1 MKLSRLTYYITA
13 ALIAVTAVC
22 MPIDS
27 SGASAKKKTTTT
39 AKSTKS
45 SKSSKNTKSSKTSK
59 SSKSSKNA
67 KNSKSAKATKNTKAS
82 KGTKTSSRT
91 KTKKK
96 NTTSSKASA
105 AKTNRAKRTARQTAA
120 PAAPKETPQNDS
132 LTLAVNSALVK
143 WIPSELNPGG
153 LRVNSV
159 KADSRSRIAVVNLNE
174 NFTYMP
180 VTRTFIDSVSRQ
192 VQKSLPDS
200 ISNYR
205 VSLNVGNRAYSSYI
219 NKIDVLPEKYR
230 QNPPFVT
237 EVNPSVN
244 PTKGMPNDIVAL
256 WPSHGRYYK
265 INQNG
270 NGNWAWQRGFLFQTI
285 EDLYTMGYIYPY
297 VVPMLE
303 NAGAY
308 VFLPRERDTN
318 SHEVI
323 VDNDVNEGGQIFSQP
338 YYKEQNGTNQWE
350 TGEFD
355 GFIYDLPDFR
365 DTENPFEN
373 GTYRQVNTTRNGTP
387 SVAGW
392 YADIPQDGEYAV
404 YVSYKTLPNST
415 KDAHYTVNYSG
426 GTKEFIVNQTM
437 GGGTWIYLGTFPLE
451 KGYSDTEPVVTLSN
465 LSSTDGAVVT
475 ADAVKIGG
483 GMGNIARSDRRSDV
497 YYDPS
502 TPEDDLAQFDEEDE
516 DDEEFDDDSAADDID
531 NADSTPTKKSETQQT
546 TQRKP
551 GTAPRFTTSK
561 MPRWVEG
568 SRYWLQW
575 AGFPESVYSPFHGKD
590 DYKDDYTDR
599 GHWVNYLAGGSRV
612 LPDEPGLNLPV
623 DLSFALHSDAGVRK
637 DDSFVGTLGI
647 YYTNGGKSYED
658 GTPRMN
664 SRILTDMV
672 MRQITNDIRQEFEP
686 RWTRRSMWDKSY
698 LEARVPE
705 VPATL
710 IELMSH
716 QNFADMMYGL
726 DPNFRF
732 TVGRSIYKGL
742 ARFLAERKGREVV
755 IQPLPVKDFA
765 IKKTGAHSYRLSWEP
780 TNDPLE
786 KTAVPNKYVIMERCE
801 GDLGFHKIAETG
813 STHYDLKVTDR
824 KIHSFRVIAAN
835 AGGLSFPS
843 ETLALCEGDNDSK
856 PVLIVNGFTR
866 VSGPAHVRDSRTAG
880 FNAEEDFG
888 VPYIKDISFTG
899 YQQEF
904 NRNAGDRHGA
914 SGSNYATKVIAGN
927 TFDYPAI
934 HGDAIAEA
942 GYGFVSCSASAVEN
956 GHVKLTDYPNVDLI
970 LGKQKTTIVGNGKSG
985 INYRAFPDELQKAVK
1000 NYLEKGGNLI
1010 ISGQYVISDLFDV
1023 HGDRADREFA
1033 EKTLGFITLAEQ
1045 ESRERAAYEE
1055 RRRAD
1060 EQARLEAA
1068 EASGDPEEIEAA
1080 KAAIE
1085 SSRSSGTSARTSM
1098 SNIRKPDG
1106 RLTTAFGKTL
1116 NYSNTLNE
1124 NLYIVENPDI
1134 LVPVDSDKAKKVVT
1148 FSSNNH
1154 GAGYNLKAGK
1164 GTLTIFSV
1172 PLESLYDQE
1181 ERDKI
1186 FKEFLK

>member
-1 MKLSRLTYYITA
+1 YIYIIVA
-13 ALIAVTAVC
+13 AMLAVTAVNI
-22 MPIDS
+22 P
-27 SGASAKKKTTTT
+27 ANQAEAKKKSKTTQT
-39 AKSTKS
+39 AKASKPKS
-45 SKSSKNTKSSKTSK
+45 SSKKSKASKSSKTNKASK
-59 SSKSSKNA
+59 
-67 KNSKSAKATKNTKAS
+67 SKSAKAGSSKNSRNSSGRGSKKNRNTGSSKGKTTKA
-82 KGTKTSSRT
+82 
-91 KTKKK
+91 
-96 NTTSSKASA
+96 NSKASA
-105 AKTNRAKRTARQTAA
+105 RISKRTAA
-120 PAAPKETPQNDS
+120 PEQPKETPQNDS
-132 LTLAVNSALVK
+132 LTLAVNNAVLK
-143 WIPSELNPGG
+143 WVPSEHNPGG

-159 KADSRSRIAVVNLNE
+159 KTDSRSRTATVSLNE

-180 VTRTFIDSVSRQ
+180 VTRPFIESMSEQ
-192 VQKSLPDS
+192 VKKALPDS
-200 ISNYR
+200 ISHYR
-205 VSLNVGNRAYSSYI
+205 VCLNVANKAYSAYI

-230 QNPPFVT
+230 KNPAFVT
-237 EVNPSVN
+237 EANPSAN
-244 PTKGMPNDIVAL
+244 PSKGMPNDIVAL

-265 INQNG
+265 IDSRG
-270 NGNWAWQRGFLFQTI
+270 GNWAWQRGFLFQTL
-285 EDLYTMGYIYPY
+285 EDVYTMGYIYPY

-318 SHEVI
+318 THEVI
-323 VDNDVNEGGQIFSQP
+323 VDNDINEGGQIYSQP
-338 YYKEQNGTNQWE
+338 YYKETNGTHQWA

-373 GTYRQVNTTRNGTP
+373 GTYREVNTTRTGKP

-392 YADIPQDGEYAV
+392 YADIPKDGEYAI

-415 KDAHYTVNYSG
+415 KDARYTVNYSG

-465 LSSTDGAVVT
+465 VSSSDGAIVT
-475 ADAVKIGG
+475 ADAIKIGG
-483 GMGNIARSDRRSDV
+483 GMGNIARSDRRSDI

-502 TPEDDLAQFDEEDE
+502 TPEDDIPEDEEE
-516 DDEEFDDDSAADDID
+516 IDEETEESDESDIDAIDNESSAA
-531 NADSTPTKKSETQQT
+531 AKTQKLAEAPQLK
-546 TQRKP
+546 R
-551 GTAPRFTTSK
+551 GTAPKFSTSG

-568 SRYWLQW
+568 ARYWLQW

-647 YYTNGGKSYED
+647 YYTNGGRSYDD

-672 MRQITNDIRQEFEP
+672 MRQITNDIRQQYEP
-686 RWTRRSMWDKSY
+686 KWTRRSMWDKSY

-732 TVGRSIYKGL
+732 SVGRSIYKGL

-765 IKKTGAHSYRLSWEP
+765 IKKTGHNSYRLSWEP
-780 TNDPLE
+780 TPDPLE
-786 KTAVPNKYVIMERCE
+786 KTAMPDKYVIMERNE
-801 GDLGFHKIAETG
+801 GDLGFHKIAETS
-813 STHYDLKVTDR
+813 STHYDVKVTD
-824 KIHSFRVIAAN
+824 KDIHSFKIIAAN

-843 ETLALCEGDNDSK
+843 EVLALCEGENDSK

-866 VSGPAHVRDSRTAG
+866 ISGPAQVRDSRSAG
-880 FNAEEDFG
+880 FKAEEDFG

-904 NRNAGDRHGA
+904 SRNAGERHGR

-927 TFDYPAI
+927 TFDYVAT
-934 HGDAIAEA
+934 HGDAIAEN
-942 GYGFVSCSASAVEN
+942 GYGFVSSSVGAVEK
-956 GHVKLTDYPNVDLI
+956 GTVKLTDYANVDLI
-970 LGKQKTTIVGNGKSG
+970 LGKQKTTVVGNGKSG
-985 INYRAFPDELQKAVK
+985 INYRAFPHELQKAVK
-1000 NYLEKGGNLI
+1000 SFLDKGGNLI
-1010 ISGQYVISDLFDV
+1010 VSGQYAISDLFDTRSNR
-1023 HGDRADREFA
+1023 GDSEFA
-1033 EKTLGFITLAEQ
+1033 EKVLGFITLAEK
-1045 ESRERAAYEE
+1045 ERQQRIQAEAEE
-1055 RRRAD
+1055 
-1060 EQARLEAA
+1060 ARLRRELQEKIAR
-1068 EASGDPEEIEAA
+1068 GEIEADSDS
-1080 KAAIE
+1080 IP
-1085 SSRSSGTSARTSM
+1085 SSHISGATARTSLT
-1098 SNIRKPDG
+1098 SVRKPDG
-1106 RLTTAFGKTL
+1106 RLLTVAGKTI

-1124 NLYIVENPDI
+1124 DLYIVENPDI
-1134 LVPVDSDKAKKVVT
+1134 LVPMNPEQAKKVLT
-1148 FSSNNH
+1148 FSANNL
-1154 GAGYNLKAGK
+1154 GAGYSVKSGK
-1164 GTLTIFSV
+1164 GTLTLLSV
-1172 PLESLYDQE
+1172 PIESMYDQAD
-1181 ERDKI
+1181 RDRL
-1186 FKEFLK
+1186 FKDFLK

>member
-1 MKLSRLTYYITA
+1 MKLSRLTYYLTA
-13 ALIAVTAVC
+13 ALMAVTAVC
-22 MPIDS
+22 VPLDS
-27 SGASAKKKTTTT
+27 SGAAAKKKSTTT
-39 AKSTKS
+39 A
-45 SKSSKNTKSSKTSK
+45 KTSK
-59 SSKSSKNA
+59 SSKSSKSTA
-67 KNSKSAKATKNTKAS
+67 KSSKS
-82 KGTKTSSRT
+82 TKTSKSTKSSTKKSTKSTKTTTSAKSKTSTRT
-91 KTKKK
+91 KNSSKKK
-96 NTTSSKASA
+96 KTTSTAKAAA

-132 LTLAVNSALVK
+132 LTLAVNSALLK
-143 WIPSELNPGG
+143 WVPSELNPGG

-159 KADSRSRIAVVNLNE
+159 KADERSHIAVVNLNE

-180 VTRTFIDSVSRQ
+180 VTRQFIESMAKEV
-192 VQKSLPDS
+192 KTALPDS
-200 ISNYR
+200 LSNYR
-205 VSLNVGNRAYSSYI
+205 VTFNVGNRAYTSYI

-265 INQNG
+265 IG
-270 NGNWAWQRGFLFQTI
+270 SGWAWQRGFLFQTI

-318 SHEVI
+318 VNEVI
-323 VDNDVNEGGQIFSQP
+323 VDNDVNEGGQLYSQP
-338 YYKEQNGTNQWE
+338 YYKEKNGIHQWE

-373 GTYRQVNTTRNGTP
+373 GTYRQVNTTRTGTP

-392 YADIPQDGEYAV
+392 YADIPEDGEYAV

-415 KDAHYTVNYSG
+415 KDARYTVNYSG

-451 KGYSDTEPVVTLSN
+451 KGYSDTEPVVTLTN
-465 LSSTDGAVVT
+465 LSSADGAVVT

-502 TPEDDLAQFDEEDE
+502 TPEDDLAQLDEDDEDE
-516 DDEEFDDDSAADDID
+516 DDEEIDDDSASDDID
-531 NADSTPTKKSETQQT
+531 NADSTPAKKNEYPA
-546 TQRKP
+546 TQRKT
-551 GTAPRFTTSK
+551 GVAPKFTTSN

-623 DLSFALHSDAGVRK
+623 DVSFALHSDAGVRK

-647 YYTNGGKSYED
+647 YYTNGGASYED

-672 MRQITNDIRQEFEP
+672 MRQITNDIRQEYEP

-742 ARFLAERKGREVV
+742 ARFIAERKGREVV

-765 IKKTGAHSYRLSWEP
+765 IKKTGTNSYRLSWEP
-780 TNDPLE
+780 THDPLE

-801 GDLGFHKIAETG
+801 GDLGFHKIAETT
-813 STHYDLKVTDR
+813 STHYDLKVTDK

-843 ETLALCEGDNDSK
+843 ETLALCEGENDSK

-866 VSGPAHVRDSRTAG
+866 LSGPAQVRDSRNAG
-880 FNAEEDFG
+880 FKADEEFG

-899 YQQEF
+899 YQTEF
-904 NRNAGDRHGA
+904 NRNAGDRHGS

-942 GYGFVSCSASAVEN
+942 GYGFVSCSASAVES

-985 INYRAFPDELQKAVK
+985 INYRAFPDELQKAIK
-1000 NYLEKGGNLI
+1000 NYLDKGGNLI
-1010 ISGQYVISDLFDV
+1010 VSGQYVISDLFDV
-1023 HGDRADREFA
+1023 HGDRGDKEFA

-1068 EASGDPEEIEAA
+1068 AATGDPEEIEAA

-1085 SSRSSGTSARTSM
+1085 ESRASGASARTSM
-1098 SNIRKPDG
+1098 SNVRKPDG

-1134 LVPVDSDKAKKVVT
+1134 LVPVDSEKAKKVVS
-1148 FSSNNH
+1148 FSSNNQ
-1154 GAGYNLKAGK
+1154 GAGYNIKAGK